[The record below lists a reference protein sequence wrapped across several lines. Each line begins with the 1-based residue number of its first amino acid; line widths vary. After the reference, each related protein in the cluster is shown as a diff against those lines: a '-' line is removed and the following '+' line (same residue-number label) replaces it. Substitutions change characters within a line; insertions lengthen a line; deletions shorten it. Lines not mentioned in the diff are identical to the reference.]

1 MLALIAG
8 GMWWWAVLRMVLAP
22 GESGPL
28 EGAVAVGGWGLSLL
42 PVHVVELP
50 GGRSPARRR
59 VRSPR
64 SAGAWRRG
72 SAAPRSV
79 LTRSAVPRSVVR
91 RSTRAWRRRRSGAGS
106 DRS

>member
-1 MLALIAG
+1 MRRWVPAVMLALIAG

-50 GGRSPARRR
+50 GGRRRQ
-59 VRSPR
+59 
-64 SAGAWRRG
+64 GG
-72 SAAPRSV
+72 GY
-79 LTRSAVPRSVVR
+79 VPRAPLGR
-91 RSTRAWRRRRSGAGS
+91 GGAGLL
-106 DRS
+106 RPGLF